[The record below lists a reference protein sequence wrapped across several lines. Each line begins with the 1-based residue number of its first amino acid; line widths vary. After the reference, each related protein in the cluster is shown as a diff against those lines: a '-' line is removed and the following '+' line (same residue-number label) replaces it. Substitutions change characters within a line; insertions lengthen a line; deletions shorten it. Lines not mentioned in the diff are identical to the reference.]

1 MAVALTEKE
10 NARKRRNYFSHKQ
23 VVTTAATVVSV
34 REPKAYSTMSH
45 FRKKWISFK
54 GDFHSDVDKPTKT
67 HWKIWRKR
75 ATTPAPPPPP
85 PPPQALFNLNL
96 PIVISSTHNYYGN
109 KQTEEERK
117 HHYLQSKDE
126 PQKAQS
132 IVQQLTIIPS
142 FNANLFLIVV
152 LVALFVI
159 TFGILQIHRTI
170 SILNTGIDLI
180 RHTLTTSV
188 FITKAM
194 MTSIMSF
201 FF

>member
-1 MAVALTEKE
+1 MAVALNEKE
-10 NARKRRNYFSHKQ
+10 NDRKRRNYFSHKQ
-23 VVTTAATVVSV
+23 VVATAATVVSA
-34 REPKAYSTMSH
+34 REPKSYSTMTH

-75 ATTPAPPPPP
+75 TTTPALPPA
-85 PPPQALFNLNL
+85 PQALFNFNL

-152 LVALFVI
+152 LVALLVI
-159 TFGILQIHRTI
+159 AFGILQIHRTI

-188 FITKAM
+188 SITKTM